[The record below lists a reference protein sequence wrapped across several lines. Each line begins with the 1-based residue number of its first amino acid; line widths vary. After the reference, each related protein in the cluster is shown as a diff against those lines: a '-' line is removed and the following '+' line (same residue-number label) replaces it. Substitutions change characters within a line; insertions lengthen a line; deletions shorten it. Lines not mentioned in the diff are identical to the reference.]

1 MMGSSFPD
9 TYDLSAVGYALPVIV
24 ADDDFCDFLEENSFE
39 ETIGIAEF
47 WELWNEWAKENIERM
62 TNEELIAKARE
73 LCERKIA
80 EWQEVFDEISK
91 YGDAQHQRDE
101 INSWT
106 THLAEM
112 DEHKLE
118 PTIWTEGVIESWGCF
133 ECETYEPCEIAVT
146 KAKRLLG
153 VE

>member
-1 MMGSSFPD
+1 
-9 TYDLSAVGYALPVIV
+9 
-24 ADDDFCDFLEENSFE
+24 
-39 ETIGIAEF
+39 
-47 WELWNEWAKENIERM
+47 M
-62 TNEELIAKARE
+62 TNEELIAQARE

-80 EWQEVFDEISK
+80 WWQEVFDWVSE
-91 YGDAQHQRDE
+91 YGDGWGQRDE

-112 DEHKLE
+112 DEHQGVHTDYGYVCQKCSKSFSQNGM
-118 PTIWTEGVIESWGCF
+118 TIRQ
-133 ECETYEPCEIAVT
+133 YPCDFIVT

>member
-1 MMGSSFPD
+1 
-9 TYDLSAVGYALPVIV
+9 
-24 ADDDFCDFLEENSFE
+24 
-39 ETIGIAEF
+39 
-47 WELWNEWAKENIERM
+47 M
-62 TNEELIAKARE
+62 TDEELIAQARE

-80 EWQEVFDEISK
+80 EWQEVFDEVSE
-91 YGDAQHQRDE
+91 YGDGWGQRDE

-112 DEHKLE
+112 EEH
-118 PTIWTEGVIESWGCF
+118 EGVHTDHGYLCRRCSKSFSQNSVTISQ
-133 ECETYEPCEIAVT
+133 YPCDFIVT